1 MVIEAEVVHPDK
13 TDEEGETSGA
23 SRTQRT
29 NFPKAKGVQIFTIDD
44 ILAENGKQNSKNF
57 MLG

>member
-13 TDEEGETSGA
+13 TDEEGETFGT

-29 NFPKAKGVQIFTIDD
+29 NFPKAKGVQIFTIDN
-44 ILAENGKQNSKNF
+44 IPSEQWEAKF
-57 MLG
+57 